1 MSKSLDLC
9 RLTKRETE
17 IVQNIA
23 TGYRNKDIA
32 RKLNIKEKTVKNYIT
47 SIHSKLFLE
56 TRYQVIVY
64 AFKNRLVDIGG

>member
-9 RLTKRETE
+9 RLTRREAE
-17 IVQNIA
+17 IVKDIA
-23 TGYRNKDIA
+23 TGYRNKAIA
-32 RKLNIKEKTVKNYIT
+32 KRLNITEKTVKNHIT
-47 SIHSKLFLE
+47 NIHSKLFLE